1 MKVGLFFGSFNP
13 IHVGHL
19 IIANVIFEST
29 DCKEIWFIVS
39 PQNPLKSSK
48 SLAHEQDR
56 YDLVKAAID
65 DQYQFRVSDVE
76 FRMPKPSYTIDTLT
90 YLSEKYPEN
99 DFVLIVGSDNLKSF
113 PRWKNHEKILEHFGL
128 LVYPRPGATE
138 SPLLDHESVHLIDA
152 PVLNISATF
161 IRRLIKE
168 GKSVNY
174 LLPIPVIDI
183 IDNRHLYNT

>member
-90 YLSEKYPEN
+90 YLSEKHPDKEL
-99 DFVLIVGSDNLKSF
+99 VLIVGSDNLKSF
-113 PRWKNHEKILEHFGL
+113 PRWKNHEKILEHYGL
-128 LVYPRPGATE
+128 LVYPRPGATA
-138 SPLLDHESVHLIDA
+138 SPLLEHDRVELIDA

-174 LLPIPVIDI
+174 LLPAPVINI
-183 IDNRHLYNT
+183 IDQRHLYNK